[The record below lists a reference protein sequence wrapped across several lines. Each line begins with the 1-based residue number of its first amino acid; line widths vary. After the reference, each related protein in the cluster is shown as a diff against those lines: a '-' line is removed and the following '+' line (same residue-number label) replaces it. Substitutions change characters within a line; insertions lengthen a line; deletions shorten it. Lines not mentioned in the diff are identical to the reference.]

1 MFTLRQAT
9 LQDRDTI
16 IDLVFKSHL
25 DISSNTVD
33 ERKQQENDLQT
44 DFEQLLN
51 EERFI
56 NTVNFV
62 AEVNRQIVGN
72 INVEH
77 QTDKIV
83 LSCFHVAK
91 EYRGKF
97 IGKHLFDTSID
108 YCSKNFPGKPLE
120 LIALENRNI
129 VAIEM
134 YKRRGFK
141 QISKE
146 IHGSYN
152 VITFLLSV
160 DCQN

>member
-1 MFTLRQAT
+1 MGRQAT

-33 ERKQQENDLQT
+33 EHKQQENDLQT

-83 LSCFHVAK
+83 LSCFHVA
-91 EYRGKF
+91 
-97 IGKHLFDTSID
+97 
-108 YCSKNFPGKPLE
+108 
-120 LIALENRNI
+120 
-129 VAIEM
+129 IEM

-146 IHGSYN
+146 IHGSYH

-160 DCQN
+160 DCQ